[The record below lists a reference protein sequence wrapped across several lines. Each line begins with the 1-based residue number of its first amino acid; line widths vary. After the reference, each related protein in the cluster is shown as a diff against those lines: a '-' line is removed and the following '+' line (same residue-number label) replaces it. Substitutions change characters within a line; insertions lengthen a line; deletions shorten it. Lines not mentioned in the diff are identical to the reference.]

1 MTNKKILLINWRD
14 IKNPEAG
21 GAELYFHE
29 IFRRLNE
36 NGFDVTVLAHRV
48 KGLPDEETIDGMRT
62 VRIGNKF
69 LFNYSAFFYAKKHEK
84 DYDLIVE
91 DLNKIPFFTPL
102 GTKTKRLHMVMHFF
116 RKSIFRETVFPIA
129 LYVYLMERAV
139 ALFYRGENFLAISES
154 TKDEIIDMGIRA
166 KKISIVEPGIDT
178 EFFYPTLPKATPP
191 VISYIG
197 RLMKYKNAQFAI
209 QAMPRLK
216 ELVPGIVLEIAGSGD
231 YRAELEKLARE
242 KGVGDS
248 VKFLGRISEEAKR
261 DLLSRSSLFINP
273 SFKEGWGINNIEAN
287 LCGTISMSNNV
298 AGLKDSVIDGETGI
312 LYENSDPESFC
323 KKVANILHDKK
334 LLGTL
339 EENARRRALGMSWD
353 AMAEKMRHVIDE
365 ILAPKETPVS

>member
-1 MTNKKILLINWRD
+1 MNKKILLINWRD
-14 IKNPEAG
+14 IRNPEAG

-29 IFRRLNE
+29 IFKRLNG
-36 NGFDVTVLAHRV
+36 NGFDVTVLAHCV

-69 LFNYSAFFYAKKHEK
+69 LFNYSAFFYAKKHGKE
-84 DYDLIVE
+84 YDLVVE

-102 GTKTKRLHMVMHFF
+102 GTKAKRLHMVMHFF
-116 RKSIFRETVFPIA
+116 RKSIFRETAFPFA

-139 ALFYRGENFLAISES
+139 ALLYRGENFLAISES

-178 EFFYPTLPKATPP
+178 EFFHPTEPKANPP

-197 RLMKYKNAQFAI
+197 RLMKYKNAQFI
-209 QAMPRLK
+209 IEAMPRLR

-231 YRAELEKLARE
+231 YRAELEKLVCE

-248 VKFLGRISEEAKR
+248 VKFLGRISEEEKR
-261 DLLSRSSLFINP
+261 NLLSRSSLFINP

-312 LYENSDPESFC
+312 LYESSDPEGFC
-323 KKVANILHDKK
+323 EKAASILHDKK
-334 LLGTL
+334 RLEIL
-339 EENARRRALGMSWD
+339 EENAKKRALGMSWD
-353 AMAEKMRHVIDE
+353 AMAEKMRHVIEE
-365 ILAPKETPVS
+365 I